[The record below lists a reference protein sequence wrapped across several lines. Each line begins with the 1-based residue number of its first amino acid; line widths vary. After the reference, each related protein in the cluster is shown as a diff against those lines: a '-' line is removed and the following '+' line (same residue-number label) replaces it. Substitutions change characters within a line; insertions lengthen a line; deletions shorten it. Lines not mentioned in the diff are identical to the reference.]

1 MDVTGAGAPIVAVV
15 GVVGTL
21 LSALLTQRAA
31 ERSRRREQE
40 RAERARARARE
51 TEERRTCYVALN
63 TASRQ
68 YLAALTDLSHAL
80 IRAEDPRAERRRL
93 TEARDLHRDVYA
105 EAQMRLPDP
114 VLALAGEVAHALGTV
129 YGRLRRLD
137 DGAPRPGDSLDAAQG
152 EIDVLWERLRE
163 LRRGMRAD
171 LGASEASVVAHTAPP
186 RLGPSRPDPPRTD
199 SPRADPPRAD
209 PHRSRADPGAS
220 RASSGC

>member
-1 MDVTGAGAPIVAVV
+1 MDVNGAGAPVVAAV

-40 RAERARARARE
+40 RAERARARE
-51 TEERRTCYVALN
+51 TEERRACYVALN
-63 TASRQ
+63 TATRQ
-68 YLAALTDLSHAL
+68 YLAALTDQFHAL
-80 IRAEDPRAERRRL
+80 SRTEDPRVARQRL

-114 VLALAGEVAHALGTV
+114 VLALAGEVTHALGTL

-137 DGAPRPGDSLDAAQG
+137 EGNPRPGDSLDTVRG
-152 EIDVLWERLRE
+152 EVDALWERLRD

-171 LGASEASVVAHTAPP
+171 LGASGAARPGPP
-186 RLGPSRPDPPRTD
+186 GTGSGPFN
-199 SPRADPPRAD
+199 
-209 PHRSRADPGAS
+209 ADPGAS
-220 RASSGC
+220 RSSSGC

>member
-1 MDVTGAGAPIVAVV
+1 MRTLDLTGAEAGAPIVAVA
-15 GVVGTL
+15 GMLGTL
-21 LSALLTQRAA
+21 LSALLTQQAA

-40 RAERARARARE
+40 RAEWAQARARE

-68 YLAALTDLSHAL
+68 YLAALTDHMHAL
-80 IRAEDPRAERRRL
+80 LRAEDPRPVRQRL

-114 VLALAGEVAHALGTV
+114 VLALAGEATHALGTL

-137 DGAPRPGDSLDAAQG
+137 DGVPRPGDSLDAAQG
-152 EIDVLWERLRE
+152 EIDALWERLRK

-171 LGASEASVVAHTAPP
+171 LGTSEEPRPGPP
-186 RLGPSRPDPPRTD
+186 GPDPGAPRT
-199 SPRADPPRAD
+199 
-209 PHRSRADPGAS
+209 DPGAS
-220 RASSGC
+220 RARPGR

>member
-1 MDVTGAGAPIVAVV
+1 MDVSGAGALIVALV

-31 ERSRRREQE
+31 ERSWRREQE
-40 RAERARARARE
+40 RAERAQARTRE
-51 TEERRTCYVALN
+51 AEERRTCYVALN

-68 YLAALTDLSHAL
+68 YLAALTDQLHAL
-80 IRAEDPRAERRRL
+80 IRTEDPRAVRQRL

-114 VLALAGEVAHALGTV
+114 VLALAGEVTHALGTL

-137 DGAPRPGDSLDAAQG
+137 DGVPRPGDSLDAAQG
-152 EIDVLWERLRE
+152 EIDALWERLRE

-171 LGASEASVVAHTAPP
+171 LGASGAARRS
-186 RLGPSRPDPPRTD
+186 PSDPDPHHPRTNL
-199 SPRADPPRAD
+199 
-209 PHRSRADPGAS
+209 GAS

>member
-1 MDVTGAGAPIVAVV
+1 MDVNGAGAPVVAAV

-40 RAERARARARE
+40 RAERARARE
-51 TEERRTCYVALN
+51 TEERRACYVALN
-63 TASRQ
+63 TATRQ
-68 YLAALTDLSHAL
+68 YLAALTDQFHAL
-80 IRAEDPRAERRRL
+80 SRTEDPRVARQRL

-114 VLALAGEVAHALGTV
+114 VLALAGEVTHALGTL

-137 DGAPRPGDSLDAAQG
+137 EGSPRPGDSLDTVRG
-152 EIDVLWERLRE
+152 EVDALWERLRD

-171 LGASEASVVAHTAPP
+171 LGASGAARPGPP
-186 RLGPSRPDPPRTD
+186 GTGSGP
-199 SPRADPPRAD
+199 
-209 PHRSRADPGAS
+209 SRADPGAS

>member
-1 MDVTGAGAPIVAVV
+1 MDVNGAGAPVVAVV

-31 ERSRRREQE
+31 ERSRQRERE

-51 TEERRTCYVALN
+51 DEERRTCYVALN

-68 YLAALTDLSHAL
+68 YLAALTDQLHAL
-80 IRAEDPRAERRRL
+80 SRTEDPRAVRQRL

-114 VLALAGEVAHALGTV
+114 VLVLAGEVTHALGTL

-137 DGAPRPGDSLDAAQG
+137 DGVPRPGDSLGAAQG
-152 EIDVLWERLRE
+152 EIDALWERLRE

-171 LGASEASVVAHTAPP
+171 LGAS
-186 RLGPSRPDPPRTD
+186 
-199 SPRADPPRAD
+199 
-209 PHRSRADPGAS
+209 GAS
-220 RASSGC
+220 RPNPWQPSPSRLDPGTSRAVSGC